1 VGRSRVGG
9 GALRRAKRPTHL
21 VIGRILGPHGVDGEV
36 KVEVLTDFP
45 ERFGLLKTAYLGKEL
60 NAVTVMGCRMQ
71 GRRALLKLAG
81 YEDRDAAGRLR
92 GQLVQIPMD
101 EAVPLGDEEYYLYEI
116 LGLEARTT
124 EGEYLGRVVEI
135 IDTGSNDVYVV
146 RDGDQ
151 EILIPA
157 LSDVVTRVD
166 LEEGRIEVQLP
177 KGLR

>member
-1 VGRSRVGG
+1 M
-9 GALRRAKRPTHL
+9 GAGAVARAKRPTHL
-21 VIGRILGPHGVDGEV
+21 VIGRILGPHGVSGEV

-45 ERFGLLKTAYLGKEL
+45 ERFEVLKTVYLGEEL
-60 NAVTVMGCRMQ
+60 TAATVMACRMH

-81 YEDRDAAGRLR
+81 CGDREAAGRLR
-92 GQLVQIPMD
+92 GQVIQVPTD
-101 EAVPLGDEEYYLYEI
+101 EAMPLGDEEYYLYEI
-116 LGLEARTT
+116 MGLEARTT

-146 RDGDQ
+146 RNGDQ

-157 LSDVVTRVD
+157 LSDVVTKVD
-166 LEEGRIEVQLP
+166 LEEGRIEVQLL